1 MSTAAAVKET
11 TAAPAD
17 ERSQFRAFVQ
27 DDETR
32 KVVDQVLGDLMIPQA
47 SVHKGGIAQAIEV
60 LGETRSP
67 RLLVVDISGIE
78 LPLSAIN
85 DLAEVC
91 EPGVT
96 VIAVGDRN
104 DVGLFRDLINRGI
117 SDYLVKPI
125 TPALL
130 QRSLLAA
137 AEGASGPRQTS
148 RLGRLVAV
156 VGTRGGV
163 GATMFAAN
171 CAWDIAN
178 QRRRR
183 VAVVDLDLQFGSVG
197 LALDL
202 EPSQGLREALENPS
216 RIDGLYLERAMV
228 KQSDTLFVL
237 SAEEP
242 LDEAVLPDP
251 AAVDLLLKEL
261 RNRFHYVIVDLPRT
275 VSPSWQYVLQSISNL
290 IVVTDLS
297 LAGMRDTLRI
307 MALMPASNAACH
319 LTIVANRVGEHRQGE
334 IARGEFEKGV
344 GRAIDVVV
352 PFDGK
357 LVAAAVNVGRP
368 VATLK
373 SPAAKAVAT
382 ISDQLC
388 GAPQKATFEK
398 LSLASSS
405 STLARGLC
413 CLK

>member
-1 MSTAAAVKET
+1 MSSAAVKENVAT
-11 TAAPAD
+11 E
-17 ERSQFRAFVQ
+17 ERSQFRAFVR
-27 DDETR
+27 DDDTR

-47 SVHKGGIAQAIEV
+47 SIHKGGIEDAIEL
-60 LGETRSP
+60 LGANRSP
-67 RLLVVDISGIE
+67 RLLVVDVSEID

-96 VIAVGDRN
+96 VVAIGDRN
-104 DVGLFRDLINRGI
+104 DVGLFRDLISRGI

-130 QRSLLAA
+130 QRSLLSA

-148 RLGRLVAV
+148 RLGRLIAV

-178 QRRRR
+178 RRRRR

-228 KQSDTLFVL
+228 RQSETLFVL

-242 LDEAVLPDP
+242 LDEALLPDP

-261 RNRFHYVIVDLPRT
+261 RSKFHYVVVDLPRI
-275 VSPSWQYVLQSISNL
+275 VSPCWQHVLQSVSNL

-297 LAGMRDTLRI
+297 LAGMRDTLRV
-307 MALMPASNAACH
+307 MALLPTSNAACQ
-319 LTIVANRVGEHRQGE
+319 LTVVANRVGEHRQGE
-334 IARGEFEKGV
+334 IGRAEFEKGI

-352 PFDGK
+352 PFDGRS
-357 LVAAAVNVGRP
+357 VAAAINVGQP
-368 VATLK
+368 IAAGKTVT
-373 SPAAKAVAT
+373 AKAVA
-382 ISDQLC
+382 SVADQLC
-388 GAPQKATFEK
+388 GATAAPKA
-398 LSLASSS
+398 
-405 STLARGLC
+405 GL
-413 CLK
+413 LRRWLGKRS

>member
-1 MSTAAAVKET
+1 MSSAAVKESV
-11 TAAPAD
+11 AAE
-17 ERSQFRAFVQ
+17 ERSQFRAFVR

-32 KVVDQVLGDLMIPQA
+32 KVVDQVLADLMIPQA
-47 SVHKGGIAQAIEV
+47 SIHKGGIVEAIEL
-60 LGETRSP
+60 LGANRSP
-67 RLLVVDISGIE
+67 RLLVVDISDID

-96 VIAVGDRN
+96 VVAIGDRN
-104 DVGLFRDLINRGI
+104 DVGLFRDLVSRGI

-148 RLGRLVAV
+148 RLGRLIAV
-156 VGTRGGV
+156 IGTRGGV

-178 QRRRR
+178 RRRRR

-228 KQSDTLFVL
+228 RQSETLFVL

-242 LDEAVLPDP
+242 LDETLLPDP

-261 RNRFHYVIVDLPRT
+261 RSKFHYVVVDLPRT
-275 VSPSWQYVLQSISNL
+275 VSPCWQYVLQSVSNL

-297 LAGMRDTLRI
+297 LAGMRDTLRV
-307 MALMPASNAACH
+307 MALLPSSNAACQ

-334 IARGEFEKGV
+334 ISRAEFEKGI
-344 GRAIDVVV
+344 GRPLDVVV
-352 PFDGK
+352 PFDGRT
-357 LVAAAVNVGRP
+357 VAAAVNVGQP
-368 VATLK
+368 IATTK
-373 SPAAKAVAT
+373 TSAAKAIAA
-382 ISDQLC
+382 IADQLC
-388 GAPQKATFEK
+388 GTSAKPKV
-398 LSLASSS
+398 
-405 STLARGLC
+405 GL
-413 CLK
+413 LRRLLPKRD

>member
-1 MSTAAAVKET
+1 MSTAVVKET
-11 TAAPAD
+11 AAAPTE

-32 KVVDQVLGDLMIPQA
+32 ATVDQVLSDLMIPQA
-47 SVHKGGIAQAIEV
+47 SLHKGGIAQAV
-60 LGETRSP
+60 DMLGEVRSP

-96 VIAVGDRN
+96 VIAIGDRN

-117 SDYLVKPI
+117 SDYLVKPV

-137 AEGASGPRQTS
+137 AEGASAPRQTS

-228 KQSDTLFVL
+228 KQSETLFVL

-242 LDEAVLPDP
+242 LDEAVMPDP

-261 RNRFHYVIVDLPRT
+261 RNRFHYVVVDLPRT

-297 LAGMRDTLRI
+297 LAGMRDTLRV
-307 MALMPASNAACH
+307 MSLMPASNASCQV
-319 LTIVANRVGEHRQGE
+319 TIVANRVGEHRQGE
-334 IARGEFEKGV
+334 ISRAEFEKGI
-344 GRAIDVVV
+344 GRAVDVLV

-357 LVAAAVNVGRP
+357 AVAAAVNVGQP
-368 VATLK
+368 IATLK
-373 SPAAKAVAT
+373 SPAAKAIAT
-382 ISDQLC
+382 IGDQLC
-388 GAPQKATFEK
+388 GAPQKARPA
-398 LSLASSS
+398 LWRRWLGRRS
-405 STLARGLC
+405 
-413 CLK
+413 

>member
-1 MSTAAAVKET
+1 MSSAAVKENVAT
-11 TAAPAD
+11 E
-17 ERSQFRAFVQ
+17 ERSQFRAFVR
-27 DDETR
+27 DDDTR
-32 KVVDQVLGDLMIPQA
+32 KVVDQVLSDLMIPQA
-47 SVHKGGIAQAIEV
+47 SIHKGGIAEAIEL
-60 LGETRSP
+60 LGANRSP
-67 RLLVVDISGIE
+67 RLLVVDISDID

-96 VIAVGDRN
+96 VVAIGDRN
-104 DVGLFRDLINRGI
+104 DVGLFRDLVGRGI

-178 QRRRR
+178 RRRRR

-228 KQSDTLFVL
+228 RQSETLFVL

-242 LDEAVLPDP
+242 LDEALLPDP

-261 RNRFHYVIVDLPRT
+261 RSKFHYVVVDLPRT
-275 VSPSWQYVLQSISNL
+275 VSPCWQCVLQSVSNL

-297 LAGMRDTLRI
+297 LAGMRDTLRV
-307 MALMPASNAACH
+307 MALLPSSNAACQ
-319 LTIVANRVGEHRQGE
+319 LTVVANRVGEHRQGE
-334 IARGEFEKGV
+334 ISRAEFEKGI
-344 GRAIDVVV
+344 GRPIDVAV
-352 PFDGK
+352 PFDGRTIAAAINVGQP
-357 LVAAAVNVGRP
+357 VAAGR
-368 VATLK
+368 T
-373 SPAAKAVAT
+373 PAAKAIAG
-382 ISDQLC
+382 IADQLC
-388 GAPQKATFEK
+388 GAAAKPKA
-398 LSLASSS
+398 
-405 STLARGLC
+405 GL
-413 CLK
+413 LRRLLPKRS

>member
-1 MSTAAAVKET
+1 MSIAAVKEP
-11 TAAPAD
+11 AATQTE
-17 ERSQFRAFVQ
+17 ERSQFRAFVR
-27 DDETR
+27 DEETR
-32 KVVDQVLGDLMIPQA
+32 RTIDQVLGDLMIPQA
-47 SVHKGGIAQAIEV
+47 SVHNGGVEQAVEL
-60 LGETRSP
+60 LGASRSP

-96 VIAVGDRN
+96 VIAIGDRN

-117 SDYLVKPI
+117 SDYLVKPV

-137 AEGASGPRQTS
+137 AEGASGPRHTS

-242 LDEAVLPDP
+242 LDEAVMPDP

-261 RNRFHYVIVDLPRT
+261 RNRFHYVVVDLPRA

-290 IVVTDLS
+290 VIVTDLS

-307 MALMPASNAACH
+307 MALMPASNAACQ
-319 LTIVANRVGEHRQGE
+319 LTIVANRVGEHKQGE
-334 IARGEFEKGV
+334 IARAEFEKGV
-344 GRAIDVVV
+344 GRAVDVVV

-357 LVAAAVNVGRP
+357 AVAAAVNVGQP
-368 VATLK
+368 VAASK
-373 SPAAKAVAT
+373 SPAAKAVSF

-388 GAPQKATFEK
+388 GAPQKAKTPVWRRW
-398 LSLASSS
+398 LSRRS
-405 STLARGLC
+405 
-413 CLK
+413 